1 MRENLHRF
9 FRAARGAGVRLSPA
23 ESIDA
28 MRAVSKVGFAD
39 RTILRD
45 TFLLTLAKT
54 QDEKKALGDCFDLFF
69 DQPEPQSPPEDG
81 KADQQDAE
89 GSDASDS
96 PGDAGSGDEQAEQLG
111 QLAQMLL
118 AQDRSQISA
127 AIANAASAASLSDIR
142 YFTQRGIFSGRILE
156 QMGIARLRDDL
167 DNLTATNPSLAERL
181 QAATDGLRDA
191 VRETVAQAL
200 LLYGREEAENLRN
213 EILRNAPLSRI
224 EPRQVEQMR
233 HLIRQIARRLRE
245 RYSKPRKR
253 QRRGHLDVRRTI
265 RRNAA
270 WGGVPFLTAWK
281 RRHRDKPKIIALCDV
296 SGSVARVSDFFLLL
310 IHSLHEVVDDVRSF
324 AFSGHL
330 IEVSDI
336 LESKSPEEAMAEIM
350 SKVGFGS
357 SDYGNSFDDFEHGWM
372 SAFCAASLSGRSGW
386 CGSIR
391 RAAWPGAGVI
401 QKCRAIRPSAPW
413 SANAPPQS
421 SSNARCRISWRAIS
435 RRVHASIASLMRL
448 RVSGKFRSRFP
459 VALAMAFAIDAAAG
473 PCPVS
478 PLPRNGCPG
487 RSMM

>member
-28 MRAVSKVGFAD
+28 MRAVATVGIED
-39 RTILRD
+39 RAILRD

-54 QDEKKALGDCFDLFF
+54 QDEKRALGDCFDLFF
-69 DQPEPQSPPEDG
+69 SQPEPPPSAPDN
-81 KADQQDAE
+81 DNVDE
-89 GSDASDS
+89 GEAAGEAGQGEGQPSE
-96 PGDAGSGDEQAEQLG
+96 GGSGQPAESAQPTEGLG
-111 QLAQMLL
+111 ALAQMLL
-118 AQDRSQISA
+118 SQDRNAIAA
-127 AIANAASAASLSDIR
+127 AIANAANASSLSDIR
-142 YFTQRGIFSGRILE
+142 YFTQRGIFSSRILD
-156 QMGIARLRDDL
+156 QMGIQRLRDDL
-167 DNLTATNPSLAERL
+167 DNLTASNPGLAERL
-181 QAATDGLRDA
+181 AAATDGLRDA
-191 VRETVAQAL
+191 VRETVSQAL

-213 EILRNAPLSRI
+213 EILRNAPLARI

-233 HLIRQIARRLRE
+233 ALIRDIARRLRE

-281 RRHRDKPKIIALCDV
+281 RKHRDRPKIVALCDV

-336 LESKSPEEAMAEIM
+336 LEKKSPEAAMAEIM

-357 SDYGNSFDDFEHGWM
+357 SDYGSSFADFEDEWM
-372 SAFCAASLSGRSGW
+372 NTITPQTTVIVLGDARSNNLDPRADILRRIGERSKRLVWLNPEGRMAWGFGDSEMPRYATFCSVVRQCATARQLE
-386 CGSIR
+386 
-391 RAAWPGAGVI
+391 RA
-401 QKCRAIRPSAPW
+401 
-413 SANAPPQS
+413 
-421 SSNARCRISWRAIS
+421 
-435 RRVHASIASLMRL
+435 
-448 RVSGKFRSRFP
+448 VSDI
-459 VALAMAFAIDAAAG
+459 VATYQ
-473 PCPVS
+473 
-478 PLPRNGCPG
+478 
-487 RSMM
+487 

>member
-28 MRAVSKVGFAD
+28 MRAVSRIGFAD
-39 RTILRD
+39 RSILRD

-69 DQPEPQSPPEDG
+69 DQPAPQSPP
-81 KADQQDAE
+81 ADAKSDEQEQSE
-89 GSDASDS
+89 SNPGSDP
-96 PGDAGSGDEQAEQLG
+96 PGDASGGDEQAEGLG

-118 AQDRSQISA
+118 AQDRNQISA
-127 AIANAASAASLSDIR
+127 AIANAASAALLSDIR
-142 YFTQRGIFSGRILE
+142 YFTQRGIFSNRVLE
-156 QMGIARLRDDL
+156 QMGIERLRDDL
-167 DNLTATNPSLAERL
+167 DNLTASNPALAERL
-181 QAATDGLRDA
+181 TNALDGLRGT
-191 VRETVAQAL
+191 VRETVSQAL

-213 EILRNAPLSRI
+213 EILANAPLSRI

-233 HLIRQIARRLRE
+233 RLIRQIARRLRE

-281 RRHRDKPKIIALCDV
+281 RRHRDRPKIIAICDV

-336 LESKSPEEAMAEIM
+336 LETKSPEAAMAEIM
-350 SKVGFGS
+350 SKAGFGS
-357 SDYGNSFDDFEHGWM
+357 SDYGNSLDDFEHGWM
-372 SAFCAASLSGRSGW
+372 SAITPQTTVIVLGDARSNNLDPRADILRRIAEHSKRLVWLNPEGRMAWGWGDSEMPRYATFCTVVRQCATAKQLERAVSDIVASY
-386 CGSIR
+386 
-391 RAAWPGAGVI
+391 
-401 QKCRAIRPSAPW
+401 Q
-413 SANAPPQS
+413 
-421 SSNARCRISWRAIS
+421 
-435 RRVHASIASLMRL
+435 
-448 RVSGKFRSRFP
+448 
-459 VALAMAFAIDAAAG
+459 
-473 PCPVS
+473 
-478 PLPRNGCPG
+478 
-487 RSMM
+487 